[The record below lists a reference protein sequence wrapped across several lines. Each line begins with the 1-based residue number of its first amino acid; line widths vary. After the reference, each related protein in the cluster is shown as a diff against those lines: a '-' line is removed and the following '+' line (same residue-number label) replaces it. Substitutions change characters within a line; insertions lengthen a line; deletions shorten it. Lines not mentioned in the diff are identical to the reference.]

1 MSKGIA
7 AQRQFGRTPRSA
19 SFPCFL
25 VSLSL
30 FCLFR
35 QPTSLHAQ
43 TSYPMVTCLR
53 PVAVQAGTTA
63 EVEVVATHNLYG
75 AYRVLVTGTGVTGS
89 VEPPKGPAPSPL
101 PQVGALKVRFQAAA
115 DALPGVRDV
124 RVITPR
130 GASTLGQLVVVRDP
144 VVREAANNDTLAT
157 AQPIALPAAVCG
169 AIEKAEDVDFYKFHV
184 KAGTALT
191 FHVGCQRLQNRIH
204 DLQEHADP
212 ILTLRNSVGTVLAAN
227 DNFFFGDPLLHYRF
241 AAEGDYFLEVRDT
254 RYGGNPNWQYCIEI
268 HDRPFVTNVFP
279 PRVTPGVATRLRL
292 VGHNLPADPTATVTV
307 PADAAEG
314 LLWAVLRV
322 PLTPNPSP
330 PRGEGGNFS
339 PLSPRG
345 RGVGGEGETTNVVP
359 LVASRLPEVLE
370 ATGEHAT
377 ADKAQPVA
385 VPCGISG
392 CIAKEGEVDCY
403 AFEAKAGERFTFRVV
418 ARDCQ
423 SGIDSNL
430 RILNAKG
437 ERLAEND
444 DARDRFI
451 HADSLIENWAAPA
464 GGRYAIEVRDLHA
477 RGGPGFVY
485 FLEVTRSRPSF
496 TLELDT
502 DKTLLAPGTAAALF
516 ARVTRENGFAGE
528 VQLGVEGLPPG
539 VTATCGRILAD
550 GKDGCIL
557 LQAAPGAKPCA
568 ANLLVTGTATHAEGK
583 EKPVT
588 LQAVARPLQEVYM
601 PGGGRFHYPVE
612 MHTLSIG
619 DPLDLR
625 SVKISPTAVTLKPGE
640 SKRIDVVVERAPGFK
655 GNVTLDTVYQH
666 LGTIYGGSM
675 PPGVAIDDKASQ
687 TLLVGEQVKGH
698 ITLKAAADAK
708 PVKEQLIPVMAHV
721 SINFVMK
728 FTCCG
733 EPLRVTVESPS
744 PPK

>member
-1 MSKGIA
+1 MKNRA
-7 AQRQFGRTPRSA
+7 
-19 SFPCFL
+19 FL
-25 VSLSL
+25 SWNVFSPSVLFFSVSL
-30 FCLFR
+30 CLCGSTFL
-35 QPTSLHAQ
+35 SAQ

-63 EVEVVATHNLYG
+63 EMEVVAVHNLYG
-75 AYRVLVTGTGVTGS
+75 ASQVLVTGAGVTGS
-89 VEPPKGPAPSPL
+89 VEPPRGPAPSPL
-101 PQVGALKVRFQAAA
+101 PKVGALKVRFQAAA

-169 AIEKAEDVDFYKFHV
+169 AIEKPEDVDFYKFHV

-191 FHVGCQRLQNRIH
+191 FHVQCQRLQNRIH
-204 DLQEHADP
+204 DLQTHADP
-212 ILTLRNSVGTVLAAN
+212 ILKLRNSVGSVLAEN
-227 DNFFFGDPLLHYRF
+227 DNYFFGDPLLHYRF

-268 HDRPFVTNVFP
+268 HDQPFVTNVFP
-279 PRVTPGVATRLRL
+279 PRLSPGVASRLRL

-307 PADAAEG
+307 PADAPEG
-314 LLWAVLRV
+314 LSWTVL
-322 PLTPNPSP
+322 T
-330 PRGEGGNFS
+330 
-339 PLSPRG
+339 
-345 RGVGGEGETTNVVP
+345 VGKETTNVVP
-359 LVASRLPEVLE
+359 LVVNRLPDIVE
-370 ATGEHAT
+370 AAGEHGT
-377 ADKAQPVA
+377 ADKAQPVT

-392 CIAKEGEVDCY
+392 CIEKEGEVDCY
-403 AFEAKAGERFTFRVV
+403 AFEARAGEHFTFRVV
-418 ARDCQ
+418 ARDCW

-437 ERLAEND
+437 ERLVEND
-444 DARDRFI
+444 DARDRFV
-451 HADSLIENWAAPA
+451 HADSLVENWAAPA
-464 GGRYAIEVRDLHA
+464 AGRYVVEVRDLHA

-485 FLEVTRSRPSF
+485 FLEVTHSQPSF

-502 DKTLLAPGTAAALF
+502 DKTLLAPGTAAVLF
-516 ARVTRENGFAGE
+516 ARAVRKNGFAGE
-528 VQLGVEGLPPG
+528 VQLAVEGLPAG

-568 ANLLVTGTATHAEGK
+568 ANLRVTGTATHAEGK

-588 LQAVARPLQEVYM
+588 LQAVARPLQEVYI
-601 PGGGRFHYPVE
+601 PGGGRFHFPVE

-625 SVKISPTAVTLKPGE
+625 SVKITPTAVTLKPGE
-640 SKRIDVVVERAPGFK
+640 SKRIEVVIERAPGFK

-675 PPGVAIDDKASQ
+675 PPGVVIDDRASQ
-687 TLLVGEQVKGH
+687 TLLGGEQVKGH
-698 ITLKAAADAK
+698 ITLKAAADAR
-708 PVKEQLIPVMAHV
+708 PVKEQLVPVMAHV

-728 FTCCG
+728 FTYCG

-744 PPK
+744 PAK